1 MNPYQSVSWHAFRD
15 EVIRRDGGVC
25 VRCGRGQSADV
36 VLQVHHKHYVA
47 GRLPWQYP
55 HDACETLCKGCHAA
69 EHGIV
74 APKHGWDFIGYEDL
88 GEVVGN
94 CDLCGTAIRYV
105 FVVHHPH
112 WPAMEVGEV
121 CCDHL
126 TSTQIATNHMESMR
140 RFRDRQQRFVSS
152 SRWEV
157 ASHGAHSIKQKGF
170 AIQVESRPDGGYRL
184 RVNGRLGKKRFLCVE
199 DAKKMV
205 FEIIESG
212 TAKKYFDRHN

>member
-1 MNPYQSVSWHAFRD
+1 MEVFALGVDEANQPTLSFRSTTSITSPAGYHGNIRMMLAKRCARAVTQQS
-15 EVIRRDGGVC
+15 
-25 VRCGRGQSADV
+25 
-36 VLQVHHKHYVA
+36 
-47 GRLPWQYP
+47 
-55 HDACETLCKGCHAA
+55 
-69 EHGIV
+69 
-74 APKHGWDFIGYEDL
+74 WDFIGYEDL